1 MYKMKFK
8 TFTNITNQMSRLELK
23 CTKFSFKTTKY
34 DKDSMF
40 LIVTSKIQMYKIQF
54 KTMKSIIKIYKAAQ
68 KQFSYV
74 KCHIKT

>member
-1 MYKMKFK
+1 
-8 TFTNITNQMSRLELK
+8 
-23 CTKFSFKTTKY
+23 
-34 DKDSMF
+34 MF

-54 KTMKSIIKIYKAAQ
+54 KTMKSRIQIYKIQIYKTAQ